1 MLGMVAGSG
10 AGSGRMLVGFP
21 RALAA
26 AAGGEDVAALVTGF
40 GGFHR
45 LPPPPGVYS

>member
-21 RALAA
+21 RALTA
-26 AAGGEDVAALVTGF
+26 AAGGEDVAALITDYF
-40 GGFHR
+40 GFHGST
-45 LPPPPGVYS
+45 PPGGDG